1 MDETFGG
8 WQFST
13 NAQVNSGYPLTM
25 HQGAECSNNCSQN
38 LSGDYFEFAN
48 HYGPMKVVHRGK
60 GSDGI
65 FRWFGTDP
73 SAMPCTSHSTAPSS
87 SNPDCAYGRTNQ
99 DVGTAR
105 VGSERGP
112 GYQNYDLSLSKGF
125 DTVREQVLKVRVDA
139 FNAFNISSYGTP
151 NSYIGGN
158 ASTAWGVI
166 GGTASGPRKIEL
178 SFVYSF

>member
-1 MDETFGG
+1 
-8 WQFST
+8 
-13 NAQVNSGYPLTM
+13 
-25 HQGAECSNNCSQN
+25 
-38 LSGDYFEFAN
+38 
-48 HYGPMKVVHRGK
+48 
-60 GSDGI
+60 
-65 FRWFGTDP
+65 
-73 SAMPCTSHSTAPSS
+73 
-87 SNPDCAYGRTNQ
+87 
-99 DVGTAR
+99 
-105 VGSERGP
+105 
-112 GYQNYDLSLSKGF
+112 LSKGF